1 MSEHSPKRLII
12 MRHAKSDWPAGVADF
27 DRPLLPRGHGEAAL
41 AGTWLR
47 KHDLVPDVILC
58 SSATRTQQTCAGVLS
73 ELGDDAP
80 EAELHD
86 ALYAASPLRMLAV
99 INHAPDSAGCV
110 LVIAH
115 MPGVQE
121 LVDHL
126 ASADSDDDALDE
138 ATSRYPTSA
147 FTVLEP
153 LKPWAELD
161 GQDAR
166 VMQFVVPRAR

>member
-1 MSEHSPKRLII
+1 MSEQSPKRLVI
-12 MRHAKSDWPAGVADF
+12 MRHAKSDWPPGVPDF
-27 DRPLLPRGHGEAAL
+27 DRPLLPRGHAEAAL
-41 AGTWLR
+41 AGEWLR
-47 KHDLVPDVILC
+47 DHDLVPDVILC

-80 EAELHD
+80 APELHD
-86 ALYAASPLRMLAV
+86 ALYAAAPLSMLAV
-99 INHAPDSAGCV
+99 INHQPETARCV

-126 ASADSDDDALDE
+126 ASPDSDDDAEMD

-153 LKPWAELD
+153 ETPWAELD
-161 GQDAR
+161 GRDAR
-166 VMQFVVPRAR
+166 ITHFVVPRAH

>member
-1 MSEHSPKRLII
+1 MSEQLRKQLVI
-12 MRHAKSDWPAGVADF
+12 MRHAKSDWPAGVDDF
-27 DRPLLPRGHGEAAL
+27 DRPLLPRGHREATL
-41 AGTWLR
+41 AGEWLR
-47 KHDLVPDVILC
+47 EHDLVPDVILC

-73 ELGDDAP
+73 ELGDGAP
-80 EAELHD
+80 APELHD

-99 INHAPDSAGCV
+99 INHVPDSARCV
-110 LVIAH
+110 LVISH

-126 ASADSDDDALDE
+126 ASTDSDEEAELD

-147 FTVLEP
+147 FTVLEIE
-153 LKPWAELD
+153 KPWAELD

-166 VMQFVVPRAR
+166 VTRFVVPRAR